1 MNNRDDAEPTPDHEP
16 RTQPSAE
23 GAETPAVSDNA
34 TSDELNSDT
43 DQFPPV
49 AAGRSTEAYSSGR
62 QDTAQLEVPPDGF
75 QPYDAAP
82 VNAGPPPDFAAGP
95 IAPQRPKRRTGVIVG
110 IVALSLVLVLVIAGL
125 GSELFIRN
133 KAQDCL
139 EQSFGDLT
147 GASTSVTLSKKPML
161 LQWASGTVPYVQVDT
176 SNEGES
182 AMRLHARGDDIKS
195 GDNETTIGELQGS
208 GYVPFARIMELSQ
221 TPQGEQTDPS
231 DPASGGGLSSL
242 LGAMGGGMT
251 VDSVTGNAADG
262 TVTVKGNFQLLM
274 LPIPAEAVLKP
285 VTQNGKLTFEVV
297 QASAATLGIPNS
309 WAQALVDQ
317 ISAGLFP
324 PLFDDLTFEQ
334 LTVSDK
340 GVEFA
345 VSGNDLALNE
355 QTVGSTQSSSQET
368 CSVI

>member
-1 MNNRDDAEPTPDHEP
+1 MNNRDDSDSTQDGPQTPA
-16 RTQPSAE
+16 RSE
-23 GAETPAVSDNA
+23 GAQTPAVSDNA
-34 TSDELNSDT
+34 SGDEFNPAT

-49 AAGRSTEAYSSGR
+49 AHGPIPEAYSYGR
-62 QDTAQLEVPPDGF
+62 QDTAQLELPPDGF
-75 QPYDAAP
+75 EPYT
-82 VNAGPPPDFAAGP
+82 AGPPPDPARGP
-95 IAPQRPKRRTGVIVG
+95 ITPERPKRRTGVIAG
-110 IVALSLVLVLVIAGL
+110 FLALSLVLVLVIAGL
-125 GSELFIRN
+125 GSELYIRN

-139 EQSFGDLT
+139 EESFGDLT

-182 AMRLHARGDDIKS
+182 AMRLHARADDIKN
-195 GDNETTIGELQGS
+195 GDNETTIGELRGA

-221 TPQGEQTDPS
+221 TPQGEATEPS
-231 DPASGGGLSSL
+231 DPSSGGGLAGL

-251 VDSVTGNAADG
+251 VESVTGDADAG
-262 TVTVKGNFQLLM
+262 TITIKGNFQLLM
-274 LPIPAEAVLKP
+274 LPIPAEAELKP
-285 VTQNGKLTFEVV
+285 VTENGKLTFEVV
-297 QASAATLGIPNS
+297 EASAATLGIPNS

-355 QTVGSTQSSSQET
+355 QTVGPTSESGSQET